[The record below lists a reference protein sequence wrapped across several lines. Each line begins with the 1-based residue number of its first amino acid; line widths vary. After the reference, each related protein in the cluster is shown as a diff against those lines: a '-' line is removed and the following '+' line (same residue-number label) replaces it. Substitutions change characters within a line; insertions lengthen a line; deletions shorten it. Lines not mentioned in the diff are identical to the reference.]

1 MKIADELDM
10 RGRLQIKKFNSDG
23 ELITELKADNFIVY
37 TGRAL
42 VAKLFLGKE
51 LLLGEEIAPIKY
63 IAVGTGELAVN
74 PVTDSKLQAEVFR
87 KQIKTIDPLKDLSDT
102 PEVTVTKEGKQIQQK
117 NRKVIISADLDF
129 KEPGDE
135 TYELKEAGLFNA
147 AEGGVMYNRVVF
159 PVVTKTPDFK
169 LTLVWEIIF

>member
-1 MKIADELDM
+1 MRIADELDM
-10 RGRLQIKKFNSDG
+10 RGRLEIKKCNSDG
-23 ELITELKADNFIVY
+23 ELIAEIKADNFIVY
-37 TGRAL
+37 TGRDL
-42 VAKLFLGKE
+42 VAQLFLGQKIE
-51 LLLGEEIAPIKY
+51 PVKY
-63 IAVGTGELAVN
+63 IAVGTGNLAVN
-74 PVTDSKLQAEVFR
+74 PVSDSKLQTEVFR
-87 KQIKTIDPLKDLSDT
+87 KEIKSIDLSKDLTDT

-129 KEPGDE
+129 KEPGDQ

-159 PVVTKTPDFK
+159 PVVTKTPAFK